1 MKIEIRSPL
10 RIEGHPKVMDLVA
23 EAKRATEKDL
33 KPKIKLANRIRL
45 RMGAQLHKLASDLLK
60 EEDKR

>member
-1 MKIEIRSPL
+1 MKIEIRSPIKL
-10 RIEGHPKVMDLVA
+10 EGHPKVMDLVTEVK
-23 EAKRATEKDL
+23 EATKKDL

-60 EEDKR
+60 ENER